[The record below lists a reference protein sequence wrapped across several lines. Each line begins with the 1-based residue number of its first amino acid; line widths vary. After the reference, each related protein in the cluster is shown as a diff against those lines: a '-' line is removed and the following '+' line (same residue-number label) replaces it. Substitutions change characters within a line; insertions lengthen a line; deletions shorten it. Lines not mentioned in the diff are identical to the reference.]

1 MISPAISV
9 FMTVLA
15 LASCCWPPPGDRPP
29 AVIPAEYPV
38 AESEVTESFS
48 GDDVSSED
56 NSTAEAPETGPPA
69 EEMPA
74 AEPSASESPSEEPP
88 SEEPSPE
95 EASHVHQWEDII
107 ATVHHEA
114 VTEEVWVVDQEAWDE
129 TVPLYETIQTEK
141 CRCRCGML
149 FDSAEEQWAHAESF
163 SDEEW
168 EQHAGWTSEVVT
180 EEVPA
185 GEEVIHHPE
194 EGHWEVRTIQ
204 EAWDEAVVTGQRCA
218 VCGAVTENQ

>member
-9 FMTVLA
+9 FMTVLV
-15 LASCCWPPPGDRPP
+15 LASCCWPPVVDHPPEMDRPP
-29 AVIPAEYPV
+29 AE
-38 AESEVTESFS
+38 
-48 GDDVSSED
+48 
-56 NSTAEAPETGPPA
+56 ET
-69 EEMPA
+69 PA
-74 AEPSASESPSEEPP
+74 AEPSASESPASEPP
-88 SEEPSPE
+88 PEESSTEVTSLEEPSPE
-95 EASHVHQWEDII
+95 ETSHVHQWEDII

-114 VTEEVWVVDQEAWDE
+114 VTEEVWVVDQEAWNE

-149 FDSAEEQWAHAESF
+149 FDTAEEQWAHAESF

-185 GEEVIHHPE
+185 GEKVIHHPE

-204 EAWDEAVVTGQRCA
+204 EPWDETVVTGQRCA

>member
-29 AVIPAEYPV
+29 ARDRPPAEIPAESPP
-38 AESEVTESFS
+38 AESEA
-48 GDDVSSED
+48 
-56 NSTAEAPETGPPA
+56 AEAPETGQQA
-69 EEMPA
+69 EETPA
-74 AEPSASESPSEEPP
+74 AEPSASEPP
-88 SEEPSPE
+88 SEESSTEEPSAEELTPE

-114 VTEEVWVVDQEAWDE
+114 VTEEVWVVDREAWDE

-149 FDSAEEQWAHAESF
+149 FDTAEEQWAHAESF

>member
-9 FMTVLA
+9 FMTVLV
-15 LASCCWPPPGDRPP
+15 LASCCWPPAVDHSPEMDRPP
-29 AVIPAEYPV
+29 AVIPAEYPA
-38 AESEVTESFS
+38 AESFPE
-48 GDDVSSED
+48 GDVSPED
-56 NSTAEAPETGPPA
+56 TSTAEAPETGPQA
-69 EEMPA
+69 
-74 AEPSASESPSEEPP
+74 
-88 SEEPSPE
+88 E

-114 VTEEVWVVDQEAWDE
+114 VIEQVWVVDQEAWDE

-149 FDSAEEQWAHAESF
+149 FDTAEEQWAHAESF

>member
-29 AVIPAEYPV
+29 AMDRPPAEIPAEYPP
-38 AESEVTESFS
+38 AESEA
-48 GDDVSSED
+48 
-56 NSTAEAPETGPPA
+56 AEAPETGQQA
-69 EEMPA
+69 EETPA
-74 AEPSASESPSEEPP
+74 AEPSASEPP
-88 SEEPSPE
+88 SEESSTEEPSAEELTPE

-114 VTEEVWVVDQEAWDE
+114 VTEEVWVVDREAWDE

-149 FDSAEEQWAHAESF
+149 FDTAEEQWAHAESF

>member
-29 AVIPAEYPV
+29 AVIPAEYPA

-56 NSTAEAPETGPPA
+56 NSTAEAPETGPQA
-69 EEMPA
+69 EETPA
-74 AEPSASESPSEEPP
+74 AEPLASESPASEPP
-88 SEEPSPE
+88 PE

-204 EAWDEAVVTGQRCA
+204 EAWDEVVVTGQRCA

>member
-9 FMTVLA
+9 FMTVLV
-15 LASCCWPPPGDRPP
+15 LASCCWPPAVDHSPAMDRPP
-29 AVIPAEYPV
+29 AVIPAEYPA
-38 AESEVTESFS
+38 AESEA
-48 GDDVSSED
+48 
-56 NSTAEAPETGPPA
+56 AEAPETGHQA
-69 EEMPA
+69 EETPA
-74 AEPSASESPSEEPP
+74 AEPSATEPTGSEPP
-88 SEEPSPE
+88 SEEPPPEEARPE

-149 FDSAEEQWAHAESF
+149 FDTAEEQWAHAESF

-218 VCGAVTENQ
+218 ICGAVAENQ